1 MTEPIE
7 KWRNEFES
15 YSDEKFISKFPSGT
29 YQWQFMDD
37 RWNGFTMA
45 KRSQPV
51 VELPNASQIFFDTKL
66 QEKGFVSAIE
76 YVCEILEESGINY
89 RIKGE

>member
-7 KWRNEFES
+7 KWREEFIEL
-15 YSDEKFISKFPSGT
+15 FPIAKNTKYYAEHG
-29 YQWQFMDD
+29 FMDHD
-37 RWNGFTMA
+37 TNLSWHGFKLA

-51 VELPNASQIFFDTKL
+51 VELPEPYMEYGYD
-66 QEKGFVSAIE
+66 EEPIE
-76 YVCEILEESGINY
+76 YWTRRQIDDAGINY